1 MNISD
6 SYSKADIGI
15 SLPENAIEANA
26 LTKIYRLY
34 DKPVHQFLDAM
45 GLRWA
50 VPKSAQPKE
59 FHALANVD
67 LVVPKGARLGLMGR
81 NGAGK
86 TTLLKLLTGNF
97 VPTSG
102 QLRVNGKVIALIE
115 IGAGFHPEFSG
126 LENIRSSLSFNGLP
140 REDFEAAVE
149 DVIEFCELGPFL
161 GQPLKT
167 YSLGMKSRLYF
178 ACATAVKPDI
188 LIIDEV
194 LGAGDTYFG
203 IKSAERMKKLTGS
216 GCTLILVSHS
226 TAQLMQFCETA
237 VWLEQGRVVS
247 QGKTLEVVK
256 LYDEFIREL
265 DNTRLTR
272 TSGSVLAENNEWLRS
287 QIISKVLINRAE
299 ATDTIPGNKPDASPS
314 AGSSI
319 SQREEETPERLA
331 LLKEEE
337 APEFVSEGGVSRWP
351 GAPGPKVGQVS
362 LSSQFGPASQLIT
375 GDAMTLRMQIN
386 CTEAGRYRCRYSVMI
401 YTDDLRTVC
410 RFHSPVHVI
419 EVGDEPAQYDVDLIL
434 DQLQLSNGEYIVT
447 VGIFDDHELDRLQ
460 YATRYDNLS
469 LSFRFRV
476 VDTIRSEQALFHH
489 PCTWRVQAQRGVEA
503 MEADIQTGIP

>member
-1 MNISD
+1 MNFKD
-6 SYSKADIGI
+6 SFDQGAIEFS
-15 SLPENAIEANA
+15 PVENAIDAHA

-45 GLRWA
+45 GMRWA

-59 FHALANVD
+59 FHALSDVD

-97 VPTSG
+97 LPTSG
-102 QLRVNGKVIALIE
+102 RLTVNGKVIALIE

-149 DVIEFCELGPFL
+149 DVIDFCELGPFL

-203 IKSAERMKKLTGS
+203 IKSAERMKRLTGS
-216 GCTLILVSHS
+216 GCTLLLVSHS

-237 VWLEQGRVVS
+237 VWLEQGRIVS

-272 TSGSVLAENNEWLRS
+272 TSGSVLAESNEWLRN
-287 QIISKVLINRAE
+287 QIISKVLTSRSEPGQASEAVGGAPKSGSPVPLSEAE
-299 ATDTIPGNKPDASPS
+299 AA
-314 AGSSI
+314 
-319 SQREEETPERLA
+319 ERRA
-331 LLKEEE
+331 LLESDD
-337 APEFVSEGGVSRWP
+337 APDFISEGGVSRWP

-375 GDAMTLRMQIN
+375 GDTMTLQLQVN
-386 CTEAGRYRCRYSVMI
+386 CKDAGHYRCRYSVMI
-401 YTDDLRTVC
+401 YTEDLRTVC

-419 EVGDEPAQYDVDLIL
+419 DVGEEPAHYDVDLIL
-434 DQLQLSNGEYIVT
+434 NQLQLSNGEYIVT

-460 YATRYDNLS
+460 FSTRYDNLS

-476 VDTIRSEQALFHH
+476 VDTIRSEQAIFHH
-489 PCTWRVQAQRGVEA
+489 PCTWRINGQKGVEP
-503 MEADIQTGIP
+503 MEADIQIGIP